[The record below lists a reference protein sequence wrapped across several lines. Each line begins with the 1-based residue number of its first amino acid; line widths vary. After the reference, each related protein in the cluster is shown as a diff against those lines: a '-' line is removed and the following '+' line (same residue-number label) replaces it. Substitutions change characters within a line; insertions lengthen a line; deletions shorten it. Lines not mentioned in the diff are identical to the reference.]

1 LRGHPQRTWE
11 GHRSETPKSKTKA
24 DRRPFTLPFR
34 TKSSASTSSFADNP
48 SPDGGSHGTNKA
60 AGAVFWPQEFLA
72 HDMPD
77 AWVWT
82 YGYNADVMGVFQA
95 SNKNSVH
102 QHGQDLAVQIE
113 REIKDEVG
121 LISIIQRNMFITL
134 MTV

>member
-1 LRGHPQRTWE
+1 
-11 GHRSETPKSKTKA
+11 
-24 DRRPFTLPFR
+24 
-34 TKSSASTSSFADNP
+34 
-48 SPDGGSHGTNKA
+48 
-60 AGAVFWPQEFLA
+60 
-72 HDMPD
+72 MPD